1 MATSDS
7 VALLRSAGRRR
18 FVNRRGVMHGRG
30 WSRRRYGG
38 RNDVIEFGEVF
49 VQVRLP
55 HVGDLRLIRRFAV
68 AAENFLDDIHASGYL
83 AEGGEPLGIETAV
96 FTEADEQLSGAG
108 VRPGGGE
115 RQEAGVIA
123 LSDGIVLDCGLGPG
137 GVDLG
142 IRTKTELDD
151 EAGNDAKE

>member
-1 MATSDS
+1 MH
-7 VALLRSAGRRR
+7 
-18 FVNRRGVMHGRG
+18 RRGWGRG
-30 WSRRRYGG
+30 GPCRGD
-38 RNDVIEFGEVF
+38 DVIEFGEVF

-68 AAENFLDDIHASGYL
+68 AAKNFLDDIHASGYL
-83 AEGGEPLGIETAV
+83 AEGGKTLRIEAGIFAKT
-96 FTEADEQLSGAG
+96 DEQLRGAG
-108 VRPGGGE
+108 IGSGGGE

-137 GVDLG
+137 GVYLG

>member
-83 AEGGEPLGIETAV
+83 AEGGKTLRIEAGIFAKT
-96 FTEADEQLSGAG
+96 DEQLRGAG
-108 VRPGGGE
+108 IGSGGGE

-123 LSDGIVLDCGLGPG
+123 LSDGIVLDCG
-137 GVDLG
+137 V
-142 IRTKTELDD
+142 
-151 EAGNDAKE
+151 